1 VNDNIF
7 SSVKAKLQRLKQQL
21 PYVPQAWQL
30 IWTAARRWTI
40 AWVCILFVQGFLPV
54 ASVYLMRDVVD
65 QLSHSIKGNAGL
77 DVRKTLGLVVALAV
91 VFLLGEMLN
100 SLAKWV
106 RSAQA
111 ERVQDHISGLIHAK
125 AVGLDL
131 AFFDLPDYYDRLYRA
146 QNDALNRPV
155 ALLENVGDLLQSGL
169 TFIAMA
175 GVLLAFGWW
184 VPVIL
189 VAGVLPALIVVVH
202 STLREH
208 EWRQRNTA
216 AHRSA
221 RYYDWLLIDQEAAAE
236 LRLFSLGDHFRQ
248 VYQTIRARL
257 RDEHFTILRKQA
269 MSELVASGL
278 ALTITGG
285 VMGWMVL
292 QAGAGLLS
300 LGNLALFY
308 QAFSQGQRLMHTL
321 LGSVAQ
327 IYSNILFLENLFE
340 FLQLK
345 AKLITP
351 DAPVPM
357 PENLQKGVTFQQVA
371 FKYPGSERL
380 ALSNFNLTIPAG
392 QVAAI
397 VGENGAGKSTLIKLL
412 CRFYDPEDGVV
423 MVDDI
428 DLRMMTPEKL
438 REQITVLFQQPV
450 NYYGTVADNISLGD
464 LASQPTAENIENAA
478 QAAGAASIINRLP
491 EQYETM
497 LGKWFGGSELSGG
510 EWQRIALARAFLR
523 KAPIIILDEPT
534 SAMDSWAEADWMA
547 RFRSLV
553 TGRTALII
561 THRFTTAMQADII
574 HVMAEGRVVES
585 GTHHELLKCDGRYA
599 QSWRQQT
606 REKHDKPTP

>member
-1 VNDNIF
+1 MKDNIF
-7 SSVKAKLQRLKQQL
+7 SSVKSKLQRLNQQL

-30 IWTAARRWTI
+30 IWAAARQWTI
-40 AWVCILFVQGFLPV
+40 AWVVILFVQGFLPV

-65 QLSHSIKGNAGL
+65 ELSRAIKNGNSGL
-77 DVRKTLGLVVALAV
+77 DLKKTLGLVIALAI
-91 VFLLGEMLN
+91 VFLLSELLN

-125 AVGLDL
+125 AVALDL

-155 ALLENVGDLLQSGL
+155 ALLENVGNLLQSGL

-184 VPVIL
+184 IPVIL
-189 VAGVLPALIVVVH
+189 IAGVLPALIVVVH

-221 RYYDWLLIDQEAAAE
+221 RYYDWLLIDQAAAAE
-236 LRLFSLGDHFRQ
+236 LRLFSLGDYFRK
-248 VYQTIRARL
+248 VYQTIRGRL
-257 RDEHFTILRKQA
+257 RHEHFIILRQQA
-269 MSELVASGL
+269 IAELIASAL

-340 FLQLK
+340 FLHLK
-345 AKLITP
+345 PQLITP
-351 DAPVPM
+351 DVPVPM
-357 PENLQKGVTFQQVA
+357 PANLQTGITFQQVT

-380 ALSNFNLTIPAG
+380 ALRNFNLTIPAG

-412 CRFYDPEDGVV
+412 CRFYDPEDGVI
-423 MVDDI
+423 MVDDV
-428 DLRMMTPEKL
+428 DLRMLEPEKL

-464 LASQPTAENIENAA
+464 LANQPTAENIESAA
-478 QAAGAASIINRLP
+478 HAAGAGSIIERLP
-491 EQYETM
+491 EKYETM

-534 SAMDSWAEADWMA
+534 SAMDSWAEVDWMA

-553 TGRTALII
+553 IDRTALII

-574 HVMAEGRVVES
+574 HVMSEGRIVES
-585 GTHHELLKCDGRYA
+585 GTHHELLALNNGRYA
-599 QSWRQQT
+599 QSWQQQT
-606 REKHDKPTP
+606 RETLET

>member
-1 VNDNIF
+1 M
-7 SSVKAKLQRLKQQL
+7 
-21 PYVPQAWQL
+21 PQAWQL
-30 IWTAARRWTI
+30 IWTAARPWTI
-40 AWVCILFVQGFLPV
+40 AWVVILFVQGFLPV

-65 QLSHSIKGNAGL
+65 QLSRVINSGL
-77 DVRKTLGLVVALAV
+77 DRRKMIGLVIALAI

-111 ERVQDHISGLIHAK
+111 ERVQDHISSLIHAK
-125 AVGLDL
+125 AITLDL
-131 AFFDLPDYYDRLYRA
+131 SFFDLPDYYDRLYRA
-146 QNDALNRPV
+146 QNDAVSRPV
-155 ALLENVGDLLQSGL
+155 ALLENIGDLLQSGL

-175 GVLLAFGWW
+175 GVLFAFGWW
-184 VPVIL
+184 VPVVL
-189 VAGVLPALIVVVH
+189 VVGVLPALLVVVH

-216 AHRSA
+216 AHRRA

-236 LRLFSLGDHFRQ
+236 LRLFSLGDHFRK
-248 VYQTIRARL
+248 VYQSIRARL
-257 RDEHFTILRKQA
+257 REERFTILRQQA
-269 MSELVASGL
+269 IAELIASGL

-327 IYSNILFLENLFE
+327 IYSNVLFLENLFE

-345 AKLITP
+345 PQLITP
-351 DAPVPM
+351 DITLPM
-357 PENLQKGVTFQQVA
+357 PEALQKGITFQEVTFR
-371 FKYPGSERL
+371 YPGSERV
-380 ALSNFNLTIPAG
+380 ALHNFNLTIPAG
-392 QVAAI
+392 QIAAI

-412 CRFYDPEDGVV
+412 CRFYDPENGAV
-423 MVDDI
+423 MVDDTN
-428 DLRMMTPEKL
+428 LQMMSPEQV
-438 REQITVLFQQPV
+438 REKITVLFQQPV
-450 NYYGTVADNISLGD
+450 NYYGTVAGNIKLGD
-464 LASQPTAENIENAA
+464 LASDPTNENIESAA
-478 QAAGAASIINRLP
+478 QAAGATSIIERLP
-491 EQYETM
+491 EQYKTL

-553 TGRTALII
+553 TDRTALII

-574 HVMAEGRVVES
+574 HVMAEGQVIES
-585 GTHHELLKCDGRYA
+585 GTHNELLKRDGKYA
-599 QSWRQQT
+599 QSWRQQI
-606 REKHDKPTP
+606 REKS